1 MSLTLFR
8 ILSAIEIAESDLE
21 ISKAEVSETT
31 VSTILSTMF
40 GILGVI
46 AMMVIVISGMMF
58 VLSRGEPEKAA
69 KARRGVIYAS
79 VGLILAILAV
89 AIVRF
94 ATRWIA

>member
-1 MSLTLFR
+1 MEKLIRTL
-8 ILSAIEIAESDLE
+8 STVEINPDDLD
-21 ISKAEVSETT
+21 ISKVEPTDAT
-31 VSTILSTMF
+31 VSTILTTTFS
-40 GILGVI
+40 ILGVV

-69 KARRGVIYAS
+69 KARRGVIYAAI
-79 VGLILAILAV
+79 GLILAMLAV